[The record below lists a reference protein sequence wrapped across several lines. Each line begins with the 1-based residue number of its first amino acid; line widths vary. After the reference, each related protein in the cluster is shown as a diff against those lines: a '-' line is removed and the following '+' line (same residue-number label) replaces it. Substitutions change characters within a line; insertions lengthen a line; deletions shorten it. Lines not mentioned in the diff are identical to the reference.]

1 MQDGTC
7 NEKFCLWSQKPLNID
22 CKTEILISATT
33 SIFNFCF
40 PVIYMSYL
48 KMQRTFESKEEI
60 SGNSCGSQSYCI
72 YEVLFIRSPVVNTE
86 AAAS

>member
-1 MQDGTC
+1 M
-7 NEKFCLWSQKPLNID
+7 
-22 CKTEILISATT
+22 
-33 SIFNFCF
+33 SIQ
-40 PVIYMSYL
+40 

-86 AAAS
+86 AAES